1 MLRACSFDQWWT
13 LSLLI
18 ALGSSFGSSGCG
30 YIVVGMEPSSPISS
44 ARALH
49 FPILSNATS
58 EPILEER
65 LSQLISQEL
74 VTDHRIRLVNRSKD
88 ADSILKGEITSF
100 GETTLSFDQFQ
111 NSLEVRVSVNVNL
124 ILESVQDRKIT
135 WEAQGYQA
143 SAEYISTPDTAATRV
158 AKDRAIREI
167 GKNIAETILFQIF

>member
-1 MLRACSFDQWWT
+1 MLRAFSFDPGWI

-18 ALGSSFGSSGCG
+18 ALGASFGSSGCG
-30 YIVVGMEPSSPISS
+30 YTVVGMEPSSPISS
-44 ARALH
+44 AKALH

-58 EPILEER
+58 EPLLEER

-74 VTDHRIRLVNRSKD
+74 LTDHRIRLVNRSKE
-88 ADSILKGEITSF
+88 AHSILKGEITSF

-124 ILESVQDRKIT
+124 TLESVQDRKIA

-143 SAEYISTPDTAATRV
+143 SAEYISTNDTAATRV

-167 GKNIAETILFQIF
+167 GKIIAETILFQIF